1 MTTRPM
7 LAVPG
12 NPSRNRRG
20 QDLTHL
26 EGTHAFD
33 TKIDGVRGILR
44 FDGKRV
50 SITNRNGVD
59 ITGRFP
65 ELSVKL
71 PCPMELD
78 GEVVARDNSFESTA
92 IRDKNARPTDA
103 MIEAIPVTYVAF
115 DVLNLDGN
123 DRSHLA
129 WSTRRQML
137 DVLEA
142 SLASVGMTVSTYS
155 LKASFYDTV
164 VSLGLEGVIAKR
176 LDQPYA
182 PGKRSSGWV
191 KFKATQRVTAI
202 AVGYE
207 PGTGARSH
215 FGAMN
220 LVMLDA
226 NRQPVNVGKV
236 GTGFTERQMLDLK
249 QSLDAGQPL
258 LVEIECLNVT
268 KTGVLRFP
276 VFRGQRTDLGLLDA
290 TTKQLDSL
298 PRC

>member
-1 MTTRPM
+1 MKPM

-12 NPSRNRRG
+12 NASRNRRG
-20 QDLTHL
+20 QDLEHL

-33 TKIDGVRGILR
+33 TKIDGVRGILT
-44 FDGKRV
+44 FDGKKVR
-50 SITNRNGVD
+50 IMNRNGVD
-59 ITGRFP
+59 ITARFP
-65 ELSVKL
+65 ELSVKF
-71 PCPMELD
+71 PCPMMLD

-92 IRDKNARPTDA
+92 IRDKNAHPTDA
-103 MIEAIPVTYVAF
+103 MVEAIPVTYVAF
-115 DVLNLDGN
+115 DLLSLDGN
-123 DRSHLA
+123 DRSHLP
-129 WSTRRQML
+129 WVSRRVML
-137 DVLEA
+137 DSIEPL
-142 SLASVGMTVSTYS
+142 LTSVDMTVSTYS
-155 LKASFYDTV
+155 LKAAFYDVV

-220 LVMLDA
+220 LVMLDD
-226 NRQPVNVGKV
+226 NRTPVNVGRV
-236 GTGFTERQMLDLK
+236 GTGFTEVQILDLK
-249 QSLDAGQPL
+249 QSLDAGMPL

-268 KTGVLRFP
+268 KAGVLRFP
-276 VFRGQRTDLGLLDA
+276 VFKGQRSDLTLLDA
-290 TTKQLDSL
+290 STKQLDSL